1 MKPIIGVVGRTGVS
15 KEKHKIYSIYDDI
28 SKSIYNSGGIPICIT
43 PTKNIKE
50 ILSICNG
57 IIFQGGD
64 EFTNYELEYLKYA
77 YENDIPTLGI
87 CLGMQLMS
95 TFLGG
100 KEYNVENHKV
110 PNKKYVHKIIINENS
125 KLYKIINK
133 KEIYVNSRHKTGIST
148 PKCTISATSIDGVIE
163 GIEDNTKRFFIGLQ
177 WHPESMISY
186 DENSKKIFEYFIN
199 ISKI

>member
-1 MKPIIGVVGRTGVS
+1 MIS

-28 SKSIYNSGGIPICIT
+28 SKSVYNSGGIPICIT
-43 PTKNIKE
+43 STKYIKE
-50 ILSICNG
+50 TLS
-57 IIFQGGD
+57 
-64 EFTNYELEYLKYA
+64 
-77 YENDIPTLGI
+77 I

-133 KEIYVNSRHKTGIST
+133 KEIYVNSRHKTIVSK
-148 PKCTISATSIDGVIE
+148 PNCTISATSIDGVIE
-163 GIEDNTKRFFIGLQ
+163 SIEDNTKRFFIGLQ